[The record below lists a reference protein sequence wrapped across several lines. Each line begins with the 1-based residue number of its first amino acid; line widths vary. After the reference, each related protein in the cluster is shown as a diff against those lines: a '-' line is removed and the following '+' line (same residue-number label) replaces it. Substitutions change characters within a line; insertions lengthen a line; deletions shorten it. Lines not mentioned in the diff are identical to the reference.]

1 MRRILV
7 DLLHGTI
14 LAAIAAGISCL
25 LALVGYSRP
34 YYLAIF
40 LPVFMLGYILIAW
53 LLYLRGDRF
62 MGSPSAMRGGAR
74 KAGGDADRLP
84 EILPREGAGANAGE
98 DSGDLLPRP
107 KRALL
112 WAAGELG
119 IAASLLYSIWGI
131 GAVYH
136 I

>member
-1 MRRILV
+1 MLA

-25 LALVGYSRP
+25 LALVGYGRP

-40 LPVFMLGYILIAW
+40 LPVSMLGYILIAW

-62 MGSPSAMRGGAR
+62 MGSLSAD
-74 KAGGDADRLP
+74 GDP
-84 EILPREGAGANAGE
+84 FPRA
-98 DSGDLLPRP
+98 
-107 KRALL
+107 KRVLL
-112 WAAGELG
+112 WAAAELG
-119 IAASLLYSIWGI
+119 IAASLLYSLWGI

-136 I
+136 G